1 MKLFKCRD
9 LLSTVSLQKYGNI
22 GLFNRAAYSNLSEK
36 RKIIIQQFTIK
47 CKFLSLCP
55 LDSGAQCSAE
65 LEALYDVYMEQSAD
79 FEQRESS
86 SSEQKN
92 GEGSLNTLQKVNR
105 AWSTVLQAFV
115 KKSATCGLGN
125 SYLKA

>member
-1 MKLFKCRD
+1 MQPKITATCR
-9 LLSTVSLQKYGNI
+9 K
-22 GLFNRAAYSNLSEK
+22 K

-47 CKFLSLCP
+47 CIFLSLCL
-55 LDSGAQCSAE
+55 LDSGVQCSAE

-105 AWSTVLQAFV
+105 A
-115 KKSATCGLGN
+115 
-125 SYLKA
+125 

>member
-22 GLFNRAAYSNLSEK
+22 GHFNRAAYNHSNLSEK

-105 AWSTVLQAFV
+105 A
-115 KKSATCGLGN
+115 
-125 SYLKA
+125 